1 MFRRILYG
9 LCVIALCISCQEE
22 VQQELEDTIVVEG
35 WIEAGGSPVV
45 MLSRAFVVTTAE
57 ETGNGQSVVLPWGR
71 VSVSDGRQSV
81 VLTGDYDERYFPPFR
96 YSSSK
101 IRGVPGNTYYLT
113 VEYGNRVLTA
123 QTTIP
128 MPASLEA
135 LEVSPCEH
143 IDSVYQITANFED
156 DPATKD
162 YYPALLGTIDD
173 ATLAEHNRHV
183 VYAGMHRLTSEKNAY
198 GPYFLDT
205 DSVQIK
211 FARIDETTYKIH
223 KAYEELMILANNPL
237 FASDVSLPT
246 NIEGGLGFWCGY
258 AATKY
263 NVVIADS
270 IR

>member
-143 IDSVYQITANFED
+143 IDSVYQITASFED
-156 DPATKD
+156 DSATKD
-162 YYPALLGTIDD
+162 YY
-173 ATLAEHNRHV
+173 
-183 VYAGMHRLTSEKNAY
+183 
-198 GPYFLDT
+198 
-205 DSVQIK
+205 
-211 FARIDETTYKIH
+211 
-223 KAYEELMILANNPL
+223 L
-237 FASDVSLPT
+237 F
-246 NIEGGLGFWCGY
+246 
-258 AATKY
+258 
-263 NVVIADS
+263 
-270 IR
+270 